1 MNGTID
7 GENER
12 FSGEKSEQQQQQKAK
27 KKLSDWKTTQTKHKT
42 GSLIENESNAVYHSA
57 TVNEI

>member
-1 MNGTID
+1 MNHRMNGTIE

-27 KKLSDWKTTQTKHKT
+27 KKLSD
-42 GSLIENESNAVYHSA
+42 
-57 TVNEI
+57 